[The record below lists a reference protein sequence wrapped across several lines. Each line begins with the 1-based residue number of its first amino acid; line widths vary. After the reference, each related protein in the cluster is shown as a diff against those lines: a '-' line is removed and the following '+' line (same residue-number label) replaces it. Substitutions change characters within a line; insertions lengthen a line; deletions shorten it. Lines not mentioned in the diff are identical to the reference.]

1 MLSFTGGPAPLIHPG
16 PRSAARR
23 CGAAIAL
30 AACCLAPA
38 DPARAAEAELAPET
52 DPAFQSVVDEA
63 RQLSLR
69 SYEAP
74 AEALPPSLQDLDYD
88 GARDIRCLP
97 EDFLWYGTDAPYRV
111 QFRHRGWLFKDAVQ
125 LGLVDPQTA
134 QTSPLPFDRE
144 RFTYGPI
151 ALGEIDPDQ
160 LPKDLG
166 YAGIALHRVGY
177 ETIDGKEQETF
188 NEFMSIQGGCYFRA
202 IGFGQHWG
210 SSARAVAINTG
221 LPEPEE
227 FPSWIKLWIQNPG
240 PATDPGQPVPPL
252 TLYGLLEGPSVTG
265 AYRFTLRP
273 DTTTTIDVQ
282 ARLFFR
288 DSVGKLGLAP
298 ITGMF
303 LFGEESPARFG
314 DYRPEVHDADGLLLQ
329 HADGELIW
337 RPLMNPQ
344 NTRVS
349 RFKMT
354 DPKGFGLIQRDRR
367 FGHYQDLETEM
378 QIRPSIWV
386 TPTPTPGDE
395 AAADGDADA
404 SAAEASAGWGE
415 GWVELYEIASDDEGI
430 DNIGAYWVPADE
442 ARVGPGHAIALNYR
456 LDITQDPRPVGR
468 QAIAWTATR
477 TMFGQG
483 GEEENSKSLVRTA
496 VDSAD
501 GRPVA
506 RFILDT
512 APDTALPNGTIVRA
526 DVGVNHGRLAADPV
540 VQYNK
545 FEHAYRVFFD
555 VIAEGEKPVEL
566 RATLRGAT
574 ALDREKEAN
583 PDRDY
588 SDVTDPDTGPPLSET
603 WLYRWDL
610 P

>member
-1 MLSFTGGPAPLIHPG
+1 MPSIFGGTSPLPAI
-16 PRSAARR
+16 STT
-23 CGAAIAL
+23 L
-30 AACCLAPA
+30 AAVAAGGLLAA
-38 DPARAAEAELAPET
+38 VTVAAEPPDAVFAALI
-52 DPAFQSVVDEA
+52 DEA
-63 RQLSLR
+63 QQLAEQP
-69 SYEAP
+69 YQAP
-74 AEALPPSLQDLDYD
+74 AEQLPPSLQALDYD

-97 EDFLWYGTDAPYRV
+97 EDFLWYGTEAPYRV
-111 QFRHRGWLFKDAVQ
+111 QFRHRGWLFKEKVD
-125 LGLVDPQTA
+125 LGVVEPGSGQTTA
-134 QTSPLPFDRE
+134 LPFSTD

-151 ALGEIDPDQ
+151 ATGEIDPQQ
-160 LPKDLG
+160 LPEDLG

-177 ETIDGKEQETF
+177 ETIDGQEQETF

-227 FPSWIKLWIQNPG
+227 FPRWIKLYIENPTPPSNESDRVG
-240 PATDPGQPVPPL
+240 ESTDPVPPL
-252 TLYGLLEGPSVTG
+252 ILYGLLEGASVTG
-265 AYRFTLRP
+265 AYRFTIHP

-282 ARLFFR
+282 ANLFFR
-288 DSVGKLGLAP
+288 TAVGKLGLAP

-303 LFGEESPARFG
+303 LFGEEHPARFG
-314 DYRPEVHDADGLLLQ
+314 DYRPEVHDADGLLMQ

-337 RPLMNPQ
+337 RPLTNPRAS
-344 NTRVS
+344 RVS

-354 DPKGFGLIQRDRR
+354 DPAGFGLIQRDRQ
-367 FGHYQDLETEM
+367 FDHYQDLETEM

-386 TPTPTPGDE
+386 TPAPDP
-395 AAADGDADA
+395 DGN
-404 SAAEASAGWGE
+404 SWGQ

-430 DNIGAYWVPADE
+430 DNIGAYWIPHDE
-442 ARVGPGHAIALNYR
+442 QEIGPGDAVRLNYR
-456 LDITQDPRPVGR
+456 LDITQDPRPAQR
-468 QAIAWTATR
+468 KAIAWTATR

-483 GEEENSKSLVRTA
+483 GEAENSKSLVRTA
-496 VDSAD
+496 VQEAD

-545 FEHAYRVFFD
+545 FDHAYRVFFD
-555 VIAEGEKPVEL
+555 VVADGEKPVEL